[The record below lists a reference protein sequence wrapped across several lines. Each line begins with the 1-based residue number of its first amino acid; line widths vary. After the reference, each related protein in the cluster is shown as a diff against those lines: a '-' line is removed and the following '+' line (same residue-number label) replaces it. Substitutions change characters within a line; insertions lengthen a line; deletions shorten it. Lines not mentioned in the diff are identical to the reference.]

1 VYHFFFL
8 INPISGG
15 GQGKFIYDFI
25 PEIMSSMHFKE
36 NEWHAEFTQV
46 EDLDNQI
53 QKALDSTET
62 LIAVGGD
69 GTISHIFSKFLEAN
83 SSPKLK
89 IGLVPLGT
97 GNDLAR
103 VLNLYK
109 NFLNKG
115 LLFLFRNLVSANT
128 SPLDIWKVNGQYALV
143 NYFSSGIDARIAHD
157 FNKARKLG
165 LINSTS
171 IVANKMHYVKRFIK
185 DRHYFLK
192 EGKVTITNPC
202 TQLKKSYPLKGY
214 RTIIIGNIPSFASGS
229 NPFYKS
235 NKSDKVLEV
244 VMVPNLF
251 SFVGAILLGNIPFL
265 GVLYKKYFLKS
276 IKASAIELEL
286 EPSEFHQL
294 DGEDMSQKLGEKII
308 IEYGSQAQILSL

>member
-1 VYHFFFL
+1 MYHFFFL

-115 LLFLFRNLVSANT
+115 LLFLFRYLESQ
-128 SPLDIWKVNGQYALV
+128 W
-143 NYFSSGIDARIAHD
+143 
-157 FNKARKLG
+157 
-165 LINSTS
+165 S
-171 IVANKMHYVKRFIK
+171 IRFG
-185 DRHYFLK
+185 
-192 EGKVTITNPC
+192 E
-202 TQLKKSYPLKGY
+202 
-214 RTIIIGNIPSFASGS
+214 
-229 NPFYKS
+229 
-235 NKSDKVLEV
+235 
-244 VMVPNLF
+244 LF
-251 SFVGAILLGNIPFL
+251 FEWN
-265 GVLYKKYFLKS
+265 
-276 IKASAIELEL
+276 
-286 EPSEFHQL
+286 
-294 DGEDMSQKLGEKII
+294 
-308 IEYGSQAQILSL
+308 